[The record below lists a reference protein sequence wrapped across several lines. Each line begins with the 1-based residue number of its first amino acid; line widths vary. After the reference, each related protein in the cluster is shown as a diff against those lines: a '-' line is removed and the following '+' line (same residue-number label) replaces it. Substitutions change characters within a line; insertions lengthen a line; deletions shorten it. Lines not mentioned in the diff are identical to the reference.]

1 MKLNMIK
8 GREVSLF
15 VENAVDSI
23 KDNGFWQET
32 YTKAFDAL
40 NDYIQLVDKIRTDM
54 SDVQRIKQRDN
65 ILYRSP
71 QNIIA
76 FSGQRGTGKSSVM
89 LSFSDMLRDPKKLQD
104 FCIQYETI
112 KDCSN
117 VKNKCFIT
125 LEPIDPT
132 TMEANQS
139 ILSIVLSR
147 MLFMAEECWSQQLNF
162 YGKFQDKESKKTEL
176 LSAAR
181 KCLNGISTIK
191 SKKEINNDLAE
202 LQRVGDS
209 SILKKN
215 LYDFVELFLQFYN
228 MANGNEAKNCML
240 VIQIDDTDCQ
250 ISQGYDVME
259 DIRKYFTIPNV
270 LILMATDTNLLRQLL
285 TQHYVKDFSFNLQH
299 KLIDIED
306 IRQLGEKLLVK
317 MLPPTRVVRLPYI
330 DEIIRDK
337 IDQLTVYYYEKDD
350 NKDKQDNILNFC
362 KDDSKEEYEKF
373 NFQSVILRYIYQKT
387 HIVFAAHDAY
397 CNNIIPTTLRGLAH
411 LLGLLS
417 SMEDVPEIDF
427 DRDTFDADYL
437 AETIKKQTPVLEKN
451 LNMFEQYFLHD
462 WLLAKL
468 PKDKAEIIKQFSEQ
482 VAEHRIS
489 FIIQKLNKYYGNKY
503 YGNDAK
509 EADKFL
515 SDFINTKLFPSYVDL
530 DWLFRTIQGTNKDK
544 SDISFRQMED
554 FYFIFAVKTVL
565 TIKNNMDVLKIK
577 NQAVKKYY
585 NRPASNIVFD
595 YLQGKT
601 SIPTGF
607 YLEPFDL
614 YGYTMVSR
622 ENVVNKPDVNIYK
635 VPYYFHNNGSEDEKA
650 KCFNFTGGIIQWLAP
665 YESDCDA
672 MSQLEIYKAQE
683 LAVLVAANCDVQ
695 EKIKKESIRASRRQI
710 GFEFNYISKLSE
722 ALGEGMA
729 LMQKAVAA
737 INEEMFE
744 QYKLDDGE
752 KSVWKINNEDAAY
765 LDEKA
770 DVIKKN
776 DKETES

>member
-15 VENAVDSI
+15 IEDAVDSI
-23 KDNGFWQET
+23 KDNGFWQDT

-54 SDVQRIKQRDN
+54 SDVQKIKQRDN

-162 YGKFQDKESKKTEL
+162 YGKFHDKESKKTEL

-337 IDQLTVYYYEKDD
+337 IDQLTVYYYEKED
-350 NKDKQDNILNFC
+350 NKDKRDNLLNFC

-387 HIVFAAHDAY
+387 HIVFTSHDAY

-417 SMEDVPEIDF
+417 SMEDVPEVDF
-427 DRDTFDADYL
+427 NRDTFDADYL

-462 WLLAKL
+462 WVLAKL
-468 PKDKAEIIKQFSEQ
+468 PKDKAEIIEKLSEQ
-482 VAEHRIS
+482 VAEQRIP
-489 FIIQKLNKYYGNKY
+489 FIIKELNKYYGKKFH
-503 YGNDAK
+503 G
-509 EADKFL
+509 ADSEDSDSSLF
-515 SDFINTKLFPSYVDL
+515 DFIDCKLSPTYVDL
-530 DWLFRTIQGTNKDK
+530 DWLLRTIQGTNKDK
-544 SDISFRQMED
+544 SDISFRQPED
-554 FYFIFAVKTVL
+554 FYFIFAVRTVL
-565 TIKNNMDVLKIK
+565 TIKNNIDVLKIK
-577 NQAVKKYY
+577 NKTVKNYDK
-585 NRPASNIVFD
+585 NLTSELIFN
-595 YLQGKT
+595 YLKGKT
-601 SIPTGF
+601 SIPTGL
-607 YLEPFDL
+607 YLESIKL
-614 YGYTMVSR
+614 YGHSLISDKDVSCYTEIDTSNVS
-622 ENVVNKPDVNIYK
+622 
-635 VPYYFHNNGSEDEKA
+635 YYFHNNGSEDEEA
-650 KCFNFTGGIIQWLAP
+650 EYFNFTGGIIQWLAP
-665 YESDCDA
+665 YESDCVTI
-672 MSQLEIYKAQE
+672 SQLKIYKAQE

-695 EKIKKESIRASRRQI
+695 EKIRKEIIRESRRQI
-710 GFEFNYISKLSE
+710 GSNSYDSLKLSK
-722 ALGEGMA
+722 AIQEGMA

-737 INEEMFE
+737 INEGMFE
-744 QYKLDDGE
+744 QYNLDGVE
-752 KSVWKINNEDAAY
+752 ESVWRISDKTVAY
-765 LDEKA
+765 MNEKA